1 MHPRKRRRHERCSA
15 ASCYFFQFVM
25 AYRHARHYLDTITI
39 SNSAS
44 SDTEQAPGHD

>member
-1 MHPRKRRRHERCSA
+1 MSGHPA
-15 ASCYFFQFVM
+15 ATCYLVHLVVP
-25 AYRHARHYLDTITI
+25 YRHARHYLDTITI